1 MTALLYV
8 LIGQLAARYQATGF
22 TYPYCA
28 PAGVQSREK
37 EYRSQVE
44 KKRAKPEGSRE
55 RRW

>member
-22 TYPYCA
+22 IYPYCA